1 MFFNGGVNKMKNLKQ
16 KASAPKLSSKQLDD
30 ITRKMLR
37 NISDPDVR
45 NRVDV
50 AEEQMEKKMQEA
62 FSKRMLDNEKTKNQ
76 KDR

>member
-1 MFFNGGVNKMKNLKQ
+1 MKNLKQ
-16 KASAPKLSSKQLDD
+16 KASAPKLSSKQLDE